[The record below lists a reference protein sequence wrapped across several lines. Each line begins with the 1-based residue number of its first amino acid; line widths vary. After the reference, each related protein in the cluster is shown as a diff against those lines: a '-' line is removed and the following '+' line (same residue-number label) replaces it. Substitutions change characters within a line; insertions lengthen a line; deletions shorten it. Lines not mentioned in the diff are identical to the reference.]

1 MVQLHSKKY
10 SKMLYYDLISCLACN
25 QIQLNLP
32 MDHHHFG
39 YVTKLTYLAYN
50 QIQLNLP
57 ADQSP
62 LWLHRKIDM
71 IFKF

>member
-1 MVQLHSKKY
+1 MVQIHSQKY
-10 SKMLYYDLISCLACN
+10 SRMFFLIFISCLACN

-39 YVTKLTYLAYN
+39 YVTKLTYLDYS

-57 ADQSP
+57 VDQSP
-62 LWLHRKIDM
+62 LWLHLKIDM
-71 IFKF
+71 TFEF